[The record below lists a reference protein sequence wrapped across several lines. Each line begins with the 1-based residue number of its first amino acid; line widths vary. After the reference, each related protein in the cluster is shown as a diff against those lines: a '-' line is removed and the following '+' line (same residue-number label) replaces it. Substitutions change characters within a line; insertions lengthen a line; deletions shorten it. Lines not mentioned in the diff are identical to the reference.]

1 MAEDIRSFINDYND
15 LLRLHPEAQE
25 DIKQIVKESSTDGEA
40 QFKIR
45 QLLQGLDNEG
55 RAPKADSTYAMSK
68 ALNSWPDR
76 EDKIELPTTAT
87 VLKSLG
93 YADDKDK
100 NGNVVKTAQ
109 EQFVEDYLK
118 KPKTMRDDLA
128 EKKPQ
133 FGTKSEEILKRAFRE
148 SVYDIGE
155 QQTKKRREEVI
166 NGTAEDSPWYDKLAG
181 RVLLP
186 AFGDRQREAYLR
198 GEDPSLG
205 DYAADVG
212 GNMMM
217 LVPSAKYV
225 QLAGK
230 VPGVAKVGQLASTKL
245 SPVASKLGASLFG
258 NTVAPVGSEVFQ
270 YAGDVMGNAPESEL
284 NISPIGNVD
293 VQYSDQPNKVREPK
307 FNSSRAILGSLANF
321 GVNDILLRGAGKAGR
336 VLFDTETA
344 GQIKKQ
350 ARQALKGAAND
361 VTAKDYA
368 QAYVVNKMGGKK
380 AADYAAASLH
390 LDPKLI
396 KDLRT
401 NAQEVDDARYY
412 DAEDERNRILDAAQ
426 SAQDEKYLKMILD
439 DPEIINKSNDTGF
452 RMWFVTRG
460 NDLLRGT
467 TVHVPTLEV
476 K

>member
-1 MAEDIRSFINDYND
+1 MAEDIRSFINDYNE
-15 LLRLHPEAQE
+15 LLRQYPDRQDE
-25 DIKQIVKESSTDGEA
+25 IKQIVQGSSTDGEA
-40 QFKIR
+40 QYKIR

-55 RAPKADSTYAMSK
+55 RAYKSDSTTAMSK

-76 EDKIELPTTAT
+76 EEKIELPTAAA
-87 VLKSLG
+87 VIKDLG

-100 NGNVVKTAQ
+100 KGNVTKTAQ
-109 EQFVEDYLK
+109 EKFVEDYLK
-118 KPKTMRDDLA
+118 RPKTMRDELA

-133 FGTKSEEILKRAFRE
+133 FGTKSADILKQVFTA
-148 SVYDIGE
+148 SVYDIADKE
-155 QQTKKRREEVI
+155 TKKRREEVI

-181 RVLLP
+181 KVLLP
-186 AFGDRQREAYLR
+186 LFGDRQREAYLR

-212 GNMMM
+212 GNLMM

-230 VPGVAKVGQLASTKL
+230 VPGVAKAGQLASTKI

-258 NTVAPVGSEVFQ
+258 NTVAPVGSEVLQ
-270 YAGDVMGNAPESEL
+270 YAGDQFHDNEVNRRDP
-284 NISPIGNVD
+284 
-293 VQYSDQPNKVREPK
+293 Q
-307 FNSSRAILGSLANF
+307 FNSSRAVLGSLANF
-321 GVNDILLRGAGKAGR
+321 GVNDIILRGAGKAGR
-336 VLFDTETA
+336 VLFDTETS

-350 ARQALKGAAND
+350 AREALKGASND

-380 AADYAAASLH
+380 AADYAAASLQI
-390 LDPKLI
+390 DPQLL
-396 KDLRT
+396 KDLRQ
-401 NAQEVDDARYY
+401 NADDVDAARYF
-412 DAEDERNRILDAAQ
+412 DQEAENAKLNMMLEEAQ
-426 SAQDEKYLKMILD
+426 SNQDRKYLEMIQK
-439 DPEIINKSNDTGF
+439 DPNVIKNSTDTGF

-467 TVHVPTLEV
+467 SLHVPTLEV

>member
-1 MAEDIRSFINDYND
+1 MAEDIRSFINDYNE
-15 LLRLHPEAQE
+15 LLRLHPESQE
-25 DIKQIVKESSTDGEA
+25 DIKQIVRESSTDGEA
-40 QFKIR
+40 QYKIR
-45 QLLQGLDNEG
+45 QLLQGLDDEG

-76 EDKIELPTTAT
+76 AEKIELPTTAT

-100 NGNVVKTAQ
+100 DGNVTKTAQ

-118 KPKTMRDDLA
+118 RPKTMRDDLA
-128 EKKPQ
+128 AKHPQ
-133 FGTKSEEILKRAFRE
+133 FGTKSADILQQVFR
-148 SVYDIGE
+148 SSLKDIE
-155 QQTKKRREEVI
+155 VAATQKRREEVI

-181 RVLLP
+181 KVLLP
-186 AFGDRQREAYLR
+186 LFGDRQREAYLR

-230 VPGVAKVGQLASTKL
+230 VPGVAKAGQLASTKL

-258 NTVAPVGSEVFQ
+258 NTVAPVGSEVMQ
-270 YAGDVMGNAPESEL
+270 YAGDQFHDNEVNARDP
-284 NISPIGNVD
+284 
-293 VQYSDQPNKVREPK
+293 Q

-350 ARQALKGAAND
+350 AREALKGASND
-361 VTAKDYA
+361 ISAKDYA
-368 QAYVVNKMGGKK
+368 QAYVVNKLGGKK

-390 LDPKLI
+390 MDPKLL
-396 KDLRT
+396 KDLRL

-412 DAEDERNRILDAAQ
+412 DAEEERNRILEAAQ

-439 DPEIINKSNDTGF
+439 DPEIINKSNDTSF
-452 RMWFVTRG
+452 KMWFVTRG